1 MAKTLRPHRLLT
13 PAAALL
19 AALCLVPAARANL
32 GLEEGRALDPDGGLL
47 YLEQHLVR
55 REQGRPLE
63 RLVLYRCADGTAFAR
78 KRVDYRRS
86 ALAPEFALEDARTDY
101 REGLRRAGGPQQVF
115 VQENAG
121 DAERAAPL
129 EASGLVADA
138 GFDEFVRAKWD
149 RLMAGESVPLE
160 FAVPSRLE
168 SMDFTVRRLRGG
180 AAVGGEDAVVF
191 RLALGGW
198 RGWLAPHIDVA
209 YGRDSRRLLRFEGLS
224 NLRTDDG
231 RRQLAARIDFPRPAR
246 PADEG
251 QWQAFAREPLSACR
265 VRA

>member
-1 MAKTLRPHRLLT
+1 MAKPLRRHVFFT
-13 PAAALL
+13 PAALALAL
-19 AALCLVPAARANL
+19 SCAAPGAHASL
-32 GLEEGRALDPDGGLL
+32 GLEEGRARSADGDLL

-55 REQGRPLE
+55 RDAGRPLE

-78 KRVDYRRS
+78 KRVDYRQS
-86 ALAPEFALEDARTDY
+86 ALAPEFALVDARSDY
-101 REGLRRAGGPQQVF
+101 REGLRRPGGPQEVF
-115 VQENAG
+115 VQEGAG
-121 DAERAAPL
+121 DPERAAPV
-129 EASGLVADA
+129 AAAGLVADA
-138 GFDEFVRAKWD
+138 GFDEFLRRHWD
-149 RLMAGESVPLE
+149 RLLAGESVPLA

-180 AAVGGEDAVVF
+180 AQVAGEDAVVF
-191 RLALGGW
+191 RLALDGW

-209 YGRDSRRLLRFEGLS
+209 YGRESRRLLRFEGLS
-224 NLRTDDG
+224 NLRSDDG
-231 RRQLAARIDFPRPAR
+231 RRQLAARIDFPRPAQ